1 MRLVSVVLFIPHL
14 HLIMHKSIS
23 ITSFFMGKG
32 DENSCM
38 QLTDT
43 KGECQRVRGNASA
56 LPALSHSRMMKVSL
70 CTLRLSVTELTSSLL
85 FYNWNPRLSV
95 CLSVTWRK
103 KKQINTRE
111 FDEVLLRVTT
121 CQRML
126 SLCPLK
132 TGHRMDTASCH
143 LQSTCKCK

>member
-14 HLIMHKSIS
+14 HLIMHKSIF
-23 ITSFFMGKG
+23 IISFFMGKG

-38 QLTDT
+38 QLADT

-95 CLSVTWRK
+95 CLSHGK
-103 KKQINTRE
+103 KKQINTHVNLTR
-111 FDEVLLRVTT
+111 FYSGVTT

-143 LQSTCKCK
+143 LQSTCKYK